1 MQKNTRLYEAYLRSR
16 ISTSQCVL
24 EQVILH
30 AHRLDEAV
38 LGSHYKAS
46 LFFGPDDV
54 KFLQQF
60 PRKFWIDALNQ
71 RYNSEVPGFNSL
83 YNYLSSLQEKRDPAF
98 QKNFDDYHQQELE
111 HFNSNPVYSNLAPS
125 VKAHLAHDHARTAAK
140 HYAYNSVKPEDFP
153 APDKPEIFEFRKGKG
168 VERIKANPYINELVK
183 KLEGTFGEENG
194 YDLMHPEKVVTKRYN
209 EKSGKTTYGAFL
221 KTDGFRLPTKDT
233 IRRTIQNYLKFIGQ
247 GIIKLNSDEL
257 EDSVNLPDK
266 DKNRN
271 PEGLRDNMTRDILMK
286 DLEKKYSH
294 LPKSEAKAN
303 AEADFNELLKS
314 GKLVGP
320 KGQTIDAEGIHDLVL
335 PHKEVT
341 ITEVDKNGNEITK
354 KVMNPVIGGGH
365 FYRRIS
371 QTEADAVDAVL
382 EYEKN
387 PQTAAKPSDQQ
398 IAIFNSIK
406 DKLRGSHY
414 DINSELVDPSGKRIV
429 GSGKIRAIHIDS
441 SHEGGLSRQGD
452 VHGLAGGMNPNHD
465 TDAKKFLGRHKESQ
479 DTYEKKINTLFQLYK
494 MDKDGNYVLD
504 ASGNKIPNPEGI
516 ADKDGSKL
524 KDEIRANINRQLAFG
539 ATRKGETSMYK
550 GTLPERMVLRSAKK
564 QLVNLV
570 FKRILERLGVD
581 GMERHDATGRYLRKE
596 QSFAEINDLLQQNI
610 AGRGSRK
617 TRRDTPVDVEISEIE
632 DLQKYAASVT
642 CPPEQDFRRLT
653 SSRCGFAY
661 SLESLLKRAQ
671 ATTAQVVATAN
682 SLSHSADMSHKDM
695 ASELQSIQ
703 QMFEEALAYLHFS
716 FFELIKCTNYLDSS
730 RKIDHS
736 TIQKVA
742 GKLYGKSGNG
752 SDGDFSGFPEAD
764 KAKAYFMQNF
774 AGKPFNN
781 DQFHDFIKD
790 FMHDDVTMADDLQA
804 NIKAKEQTDAFLA
817 EIGEKYMS
825 AAPENDEDDLS
836 KSLIGHIN
844 EKIKDNV
851 EKAAG
856 LMQKIIGEVP
866 DVSVVPAATAASPSD
881 IAKPTIVAAPVGLGV
896 MQELKQQLDANPF
909 NYEAI
914 AKSVVEKLGKKY
926 PEETPDEIKTQIDNV
941 AREINS
947 ENKKVDAIMTTRTYT
962 SVSNLNKK
970 MLSKQKMEQLL
981 NSMKNYLKDNP
992 SFIILKPIIDKLE
1005 SEVSARTS

>member
-1 MQKNTRLYEAYLRSR
+1 MQKNTKLYEAYLRSR
-16 ISTSQCVL
+16 ISTSKCML

-60 PRKFWIDALNQ
+60 PRKHWIDALNQ

-98 QKNFDDYHQQELE
+98 KERFDDYHQQELE
-111 HFNSNPVYSNLAPS
+111 HFNSNPVYSNLQPS
-125 VKAHLAHDHARTAAK
+125 VKAHLAHDHARNAAK
-140 HYAYNSVKPEDFP
+140 HYAYNTVKPEDHP

-183 KLEGTFGEENG
+183 KLEGNFGQEDG

-209 EKSGKTTYGAFL
+209 ERTGKTTYGSFL
-221 KTDGFRLPTKDT
+221 KTDGFRLPTKET

-247 GIIKLNSDEL
+247 GILKLDSQDL
-257 EDSVNLPDK
+257 EDSVDLADK

-271 PEGLRDNMTRDILMK
+271 PEGLRDNMTRDILIK
-286 DLEKKYSH
+286 DLEKRYSH
-294 LPKSEAKAN
+294 LPKSEAKSN

-314 GKLVGP
+314 GKLSGP
-320 KGQTIDAEGIHDLVL
+320 KGQAVDSEGIHDLII

-365 FYRRIS
+365 FFRRIT
-371 QTEADAVDAVL
+371 QKEADAVDAVL
-382 EYEKN
+382 AYEQN
-387 PQTAAKPSDQQ
+387 PQANPAPTDDQKM
-398 IAIFNSIK
+398 IFNGIK

-414 DINSELVDPSGKRIV
+414 DIHSELIDPNGKRIA

-452 VHGLAGGMNPNHD
+452 AHGLAGGMNPNHD

-479 DTYEKKINTLFQLYK
+479 DTYEKKINTLFKLFK
-494 MDKDGNYVLD
+494 MDKNGNYMLD
-504 ASGNKIPNPEGI
+504 ESGNKIPNPD

-539 ATRKGETSMYK
+539 ASKKGETAIYK

-581 GMERHDATGRYLRKE
+581 GMELHDATGRYLRKE
-596 QSFAEINDLLQQNI
+596 QSAAEINDLLQQNI
-610 AGRGSRK
+610 AGRGSRR
-617 TRRDTPVDVEISEIE
+617 TRRDAPVDVELSEIE
-632 DLQKYAASVT
+632 DIQKYAASVT
-642 CPPEQDFRRLT
+642 CPPEKDFRRLT

-661 SLESLLKRAQ
+661 SLDSLLKRAQ
-671 ATTAQVVATAN
+671 AAVAQVVATAN
-682 SLSHSADMSHKDM
+682 SLSGSADMSHKDM

-703 QMFEEALAYLHFS
+703 EMFEEALAYLHFS
-716 FFELIKCTNYLDSS
+716 FFELIKCTNFLDTSK
-730 RKIDHS
+730 KIDHS
-736 TIQKVA
+736 TIQKIA

-752 SDGDFSGFPEAD
+752 SDGDFSGFPEPD
-764 KAKAYFMQNF
+764 KAKQFFMQNF

-781 DQFHDFIKD
+781 DQFHDFVKD

-804 NIKAKEQTDAFLA
+804 NIKAKEETDAFLA
-817 EIGEKYMS
+817 TIGEKYMS
-825 AAPENDEDDLS
+825 ASPENDEDDLS

-844 EKIKDNV
+844 EKIKENV

-856 LMQKIIGEVP
+856 MMQKIVGNTP
-866 DVSVVPAATAASPSD
+866 DVTVTTAATTPSPSD
-881 IAKPTIVAAPVGLGV
+881 IVKPAGPAAPVGLGV
-896 MQELKQQLDANPF
+896 MQELKQQLDANPL

-926 PEETPDEIKTQIDNV
+926 PEETPDEIKNQIDNLV
-941 AREINS
+941 KEITA
-947 ENKKVDAIMTTRTYT
+947 ENKKADAIMTTRTYT
-962 SVSNLNKK
+962 SVGNLNKK
-970 MLSKQKMEQLL
+970 LLSKQKLEQLL
-981 NSMKNYLKDNP
+981 NSIKTYFKDNP
-992 SFIILKPIIDKLE
+992 GFIILKPIIDKLE
-1005 SEVSARTS
+1005 AEVNARTS